1 MFTKQQIIAAS
12 LEMQPGEMPAAVD
25 PIASSEEIV
34 HSISGA
40 AAGCQATHIFSS
52 PVIIQQ
58 APKLANNTIEEK
70 SGLEE
75 PEVRY
80 VLVEEAAPQQKAM
93 EGDLGEF
100 LRSHDLQVYTN
111 VLENDHGITDVQT
124 FTEMEKEDINL
135 FCQVICH
142 RIRYRKLLAELFSS
156 LRDFL
161 QNRPEGR
168 SILTHYEKHG
178 ELSNSMKNELVRLI
192 LLEGLNLKLTL
203 DSKFHSLMTGKIVE
217 LFPGEKQVDLGHIDT
232 PIALPPAAA
241 SSGLSF

>member
-1 MFTKQQIIAAS
+1 MFTKQQIIAAL

-52 PVIIQQ
+52 PVIIEQ
-58 APKLANNTIEEK
+58 APKLANKTIEEK

-80 VLVEEAAPQQKAM
+80 VLVEEAAPRQKAM

-100 LRSHDLQVYTN
+100 LRSHDLEAYTN

-135 FCQVICH
+135 FCQVISH
-142 RIRYRKLLAELFSS
+142 RIRFRKLLAELVSTFKFRQRTVSKLNLFPQKGNSVNVSKQGSSS
-156 LRDFL
+156 LLNDAGPPKVCLGFYYKKL
-161 QNRPEGR
+161 GK
-168 SILTHYEKHG
+168 SAMIL
-178 ELSNSMKNELVRLI
+178 V
-192 LLEGLNLKLTL
+192 
-203 DSKFHSLMTGKIVE
+203 
-217 LFPGEKQVDLGHIDT
+217 
-232 PIALPPAAA
+232 
-241 SSGLSF
+241 

>member
-1 MFTKQQIIAAS
+1 MFTKQQIIAAL

-52 PVIIQQ
+52 PVIIEQ
-58 APKLANNTIEEK
+58 ASKHANKTIEEK

-80 VLVEEAAPQQKAM
+80 VLVEEAAPRQKAM

-100 LRSHDLQVYTN
+100 LRSHDLEAYTN

-135 FCQVICH
+135 FCQVISH
-142 RIRYRKLLAELFSS
+142 RIRFRKLLAELKGNSVNVSKQGSSS
-156 LRDFL
+156 LLNDAGPPKVCLGFYYKKL
-161 QNRPEGR
+161 GK
-168 SILTHYEKHG
+168 SAMIL
-178 ELSNSMKNELVRLI
+178 V
-192 LLEGLNLKLTL
+192 
-203 DSKFHSLMTGKIVE
+203 
-217 LFPGEKQVDLGHIDT
+217 
-232 PIALPPAAA
+232 
-241 SSGLSF
+241 

>member
-1 MFTKQQIIAAS
+1 MFTKQQIIAAL

-52 PVIIQQ
+52 PVIIEQ
-58 APKLANNTIEEK
+58 APKLANKTIEEK

-80 VLVEEAAPQQKAM
+80 VLVEEAAPRQKAM

-100 LRSHDLQVYTN
+100 LRSHDLEACTN

-135 FCQVICH
+135 FCQVISH
-142 RIRYRKLLAELFSS
+142 RIRFRKLLAELKGNSVNVSKQGSSS
-156 LRDFL
+156 LLNDAGPPKVYLGFYYKKL
-161 QNRPEGR
+161 GK
-168 SILTHYEKHG
+168 SAMIL
-178 ELSNSMKNELVRLI
+178 V
-192 LLEGLNLKLTL
+192 
-203 DSKFHSLMTGKIVE
+203 
-217 LFPGEKQVDLGHIDT
+217 
-232 PIALPPAAA
+232 
-241 SSGLSF
+241 

>member
-1 MFTKQQIIAAS
+1 MFTKQQIIAAL

-52 PVIIQQ
+52 PVIIEQ
-58 APKLANNTIEEK
+58 APKLANKTIEEK

-75 PEVRY
+75 PVVRY
-80 VLVEEAAPQQKAM
+80 VLVEEAAPRQKAM

-100 LRSHDLQVYTN
+100 LRSHDLEAYTN

-135 FCQVICH
+135 FCQVISH
-142 RIRYRKLLAELFSS
+142 RIRFRKLLAELKGNSVNVSKQGSSS
-156 LRDFL
+156 LLNDAGPPKVCLGFYYKKL
-161 QNRPEGR
+161 GK
-168 SILTHYEKHG
+168 SAMIL
-178 ELSNSMKNELVRLI
+178 V
-192 LLEGLNLKLTL
+192 
-203 DSKFHSLMTGKIVE
+203 
-217 LFPGEKQVDLGHIDT
+217 
-232 PIALPPAAA
+232 
-241 SSGLSF
+241 